1 MHSFT
6 NLEQKKHGTS
16 TFPAEYFYVDNNHL
30 RYQMPLHWH
39 NDWELLHIRR
49 GSMQVQLDNIFFEVN
64 EGDVVLVRGGVL
76 HGSIPRDCI
85 YDCFVF
91 DLHGLFCGLDSVK
104 EYLRPFYRQ
113 NLLPQHV
120 FTPAEHPDICRIAKA
135 LMDTYRD
142 PIPTSCPELDAI
154 ACLGRIFSLI
164 HSNKLYTAA
173 PESADG
179 LHRIDQIKSV
189 LEYIDANYAAD
200 LSLQTLS
207 SIVGITPKYFCRIF
221 SFIMH
226 QSPMDYVNSYRIE
239 RATFL
244 LDSSSKSI
252 TTVGM
257 ECGYPD
263 SSYFTKVFKKYKGV
277 SPKQYRKAGA
287 VR

>member
-16 TFPAEYFYVDNNHL
+16 AFPAEYFYVDNQHL

-39 NDWELLHIRR
+39 NDWELIHIRS
-49 GSMQVQLDNIFFEVN
+49 GSMLMQLDNVFLETTAGNVL
-64 EGDVVLVRGGVL
+64 LVRGGVL
-76 HGSIPRDCI
+76 HGSVPRDCI

-91 DLHGLFCGLDSVK
+91 DLHGLFRGLDAAK

-113 NLLPQHV
+113 TLLPQQLY
-120 FTPAEHPDICRIAKA
+120 TPEEHPDICRIAKT
-135 LMDTYRD
+135 LMDTYRTPD
-142 PIPTSCPELDAI
+142 ASVCPELDTI

-164 HSNKLYTAA
+164 HKGNLYTAA
-173 PESADG
+173 PESTDQ
-179 LHRIDQIKSV
+179 LHRLDQIKSV

-207 SIVGITPKYFCRIF
+207 SVVGITPKYFCRIF
-221 SFIMH
+221 SSIMH

-244 LDSSSKSI
+244 LDSSNMSV

-287 VR
+287 DR

>member
-16 TFPAEYFYVDNNHL
+16 AFPAEYFYVDNQHL

-39 NDWELLHIRR
+39 NDWELIHIRS
-49 GSMQVQLDNIFFEVN
+49 GSMLVQLDNVFTETE
-64 EGDVVLVRGGVL
+64 EGSVLLIRGGVL
-76 HGSIPRDCI
+76 HGSVPRDCT

-91 DLHGLFCGLDSVK
+91 DLHGLFRGLDVAK
-104 EYLRPFYRQ
+104 EYLRPFYRHH
-113 NLLPQHV
+113 LLPQQLY
-120 FTPAEHPDICRIAKA
+120 TPDAHPDICRIAKT
-135 LMDTYRD
+135 LMDAYRT
-142 PIPTSCPELDAI
+142 PEASACPELDVI

-164 HSNKLYTAA
+164 HKDGLYTAV
-173 PESADG
+173 PENTDR

-207 SIVGITPKYFCRIF
+207 SVVGITPKYFCRIF
-221 SFIMH
+221 SSIMH

-244 LDSSSKSI
+244 LDSSNMSV

-287 VR
+287 DR